1 MIKTITSK
9 AEWESALSEVKSF
22 DFYHTFDYHHISKT
36 DTEEAVLL
44 YYRDKDALIL
54 LPLLLRQIFDTD
66 FYDATSV
73 YGYAGP
79 LGHNINED
87 FSAEAFREALDD
99 FFNEKKI
106 IAVFSRLNPYIDDQD
121 RILGGIGE
129 IRPIGNVVNIDLSKS
144 LDEQRSAY
152 RRDTRSR
159 VNKARRLCT
168 VRKATEAQDIETF
181 VDIYTE
187 TMTKL
192 DADEDYFFDKEYFFN
207 FLDCDGFKTDVL
219 LAVHNETGEV
229 TAGSMFVKTNNIVQ
243 YHLSGTRS
251 EYMKIAPSRLL
262 LDEMRIQATE
272 EGYRFFNLGG
282 GYKSREDAL
291 FNFKS
296 SFSDDFKSFKIWTY
310 IVNQDKYHEFMIL
323 SRVEEDTEFFPA
335 YRAKVSH
342 I

>member
-1 MIKTITSK
+1 MIRTITSK
-9 AEWESALSEVKSF
+9 TDWENALTEVNSF
-22 DFYHTFDYHHISKT
+22 DFYHTFDYHQISKT
-36 DTEEAVLL
+36 DKEEPLL
-44 YYRDKDALIL
+44 LSYQDKDSLVL
-54 LPLLLRQIFDTD
+54 LPLLIRPIFDSE

-79 LGHNINED
+79 VGHNINEN
-87 FSAEAFREALDD
+87 FNVEAFHNALND
-99 FFNEKKI
+99 FFNQKKI
-106 IAVFSRLNPYIDDQD
+106 IAVFSRLNPYVEGQD
-121 RILGGIGE
+121 AMLTGIGD
-129 IRPIGNVVNIDLSKS
+129 IRAIGNVVNIDLTKS
-144 LDEQRSAY
+144 LEEQRSAY

-168 VRKATEAQDIETF
+168 VRKASETKDIETF
-181 VDIYTE
+181 IDIYIE

-192 DADEDYFFDKEYFFN
+192 EADEAYFFDKEYFFN
-207 FLDCDGFKTDVL
+207 FLDCDGFKTDIL

-262 LDEMRIQATE
+262 LDEMRVLATE
-272 EGYRFFNLGG
+272 EGYHFFNLGG

-296 SFSDDFKSFKIWTY
+296 SFSDDFKSFKIWTHV
-310 IVNQDKYHEFMIL
+310 VNQEKYQEFMVL
-323 SRVEEDTEFFPA
+323 SKVEQDTEFFPA
-335 YRAKVSH
+335 YRA
-342 I
+342 